1 MIRVVVE
8 FFAVLYN
15 CLIDSMKRRA
25 KEESKD

>member
-1 MIRVVVE
+1 MIRVVE

-15 CLIDSMKRRA
+15 CLIDSMKGRA